1 MPGRDPTCSV
11 RDCSLP
17 TAGVLTIPTAA
28 GTFQV
33 SACDEHGHRARDGE
47 WFHFDLLGSTYLLG
61 QGGGATPAV
70 RYQPLEP

>member
-11 RDCSLP
+11 RDCPRP
-17 TAGVLTIPTAA
+17 TTGVLTIPSAA

-33 SACDEHGHRARDGE
+33 SACDDHGHRACDGE